1 MLSRQNCSWFTTKWT
16 SHPAWSVNPGDE
28 RVVHGQSAAG
38 SEHEDLGEQE
48 EEQGGG
54 HQQHGWT
61 TSGEGGVADTLVSV
75 WAFWR
80 KVGRRNISNF
90 KGSTYINQA
99 DPGDFCGNCCNGSFF
114 ANFAKDTIYSLQS
127 DENNP
132 KTKPNSVFY
141 LYYDRTM
148 LLFSWPMQ
156 WEIKIDLLWEKCFN
170 IPHYW
175 SRSLSTNAG
184 RQHIE
189 ELFKSKTIV
198 GMVWSN

>member
-1 MLSRQNCSWFTTKWT
+1 MLSSQNCSWFTSKWT
-16 SHPAWSVNPGDE
+16 SHPAWSLNPGDE

-54 HQQHGWT
+54 EQQHGWT

-80 KVGRRNISNF
+80 KVGRQNISSF
-90 KGSTYINQA
+90 KGRTYINQA
-99 DPGDFCGNCCNGSFF
+99 DPGDFRGNCCCGSFF

-132 KTKPNSVFY
+132 KANQIASFIY
-141 LYYDRTM
+141 IMIELCF
-148 LLFSWPMQ
+148 FSLD
-156 WEIKIDLLWEKCFN
+156 KL
-170 IPHYW
+170 
-175 SRSLSTNAG
+175 TNAMRDKDRSTLREMFQYSSLVKKPLG
-184 RQHIE
+184 QCEIARHWG
-189 ELFKSKTIV
+189 EL
-198 GMVWSN
+198 